1 MRQLRT
7 VCALAVVLLACPGVL
22 RAQQQPETKLES
34 VPRNPEQGGG
44 LVTDLSTGFT
54 IATNGVLV
62 KYGQAV
68 LTADNATIDP
78 STGDITADG
87 EVRIQQD
94 EQLWASEHVR
104 YNYKTHQMVAEQ
116 FRTGE
121 TPVFAAGAGLH
132 GDVTNR
138 IYTSTN
144 AVLT

>member
-22 RAQQQPETKLES
+22 RAQQQPETKLEI

-68 LTADNATIDP
+68 LAADNAPIDP
-78 STGDITADG
+78 STAPLTAHAHL
-87 EVRIQQD
+87 RIPQR
-94 EQLWASEHVR
+94 EHHCA
-104 YNYKTHQMVAEQ
+104 TAH
-116 FRTGE
+116 
-121 TPVFAAGAGLH
+121 H
-132 GDVTNR
+132 HS
-138 IYTSTN
+138 IS
-144 AVLT
+144 